1 MAVHLPRAITK
12 SVEWDVGAQP
22 RKPVSLSVAL
32 AGTEGQFQ
40 FSLML
45 IPVGLFACVHFWCV
59 SVWVLLLGF
68 FCCFFFFFFK

>member
-45 IPVGLFACVHFWCV
+45 IPVGLFACVHFGVFLFGFCCW
-59 SVWVLLLGF
+59 GF
-68 FCCFFFFFFK
+68 FVAFFFFK